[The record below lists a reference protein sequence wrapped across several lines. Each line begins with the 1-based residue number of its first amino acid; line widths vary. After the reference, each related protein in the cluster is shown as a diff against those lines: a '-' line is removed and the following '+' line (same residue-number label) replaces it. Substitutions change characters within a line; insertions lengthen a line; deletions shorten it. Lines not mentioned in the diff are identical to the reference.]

1 MAVDRD
7 TVARIARLAHIRI
20 TEAEGEALTGEL
32 SNILAWVEQ
41 LSELDT
47 EAVPPMT
54 SVVARDLPLRDDQV
68 TDGDQAEAIVK
79 NAPEPAHGFFTVP
92 KVVE

>member
-1 MAVDRD
+1 MAVDRE
-7 TVARIARLAHIRI
+7 TVAQIARLARIRI
-20 TEAEGEALTGEL
+20 TEEEGAALTGEL

-41 LSELDT
+41 LGELESED
-47 EAVPPMT
+47 VPPMT
-54 SVVARDLPLRDDQV
+54 SVVARELPLRADEV
-68 TDGDQAEAIVK
+68 SEGGAAEAIVR

>member
-1 MAVDRD
+1 MAVDKD
-7 TVARIARLAHIRI
+7 TVARIAHLARIRI
-20 TEAEGEALTGEL
+20 TEQESEALTGEL

-41 LSELDT
+41 LGKLET
-47 EAVPPMT
+47 EGVPPMT
-54 SVVARDLPLRDDQV
+54 SVVERDLPLRDDAVTEGGQV
-68 TDGDQAEAIVK
+68 EAIVK

>member
-7 TVARIARLAHIRI
+7 RVAQIARLARIRI
-20 TEAEGEALTGEL
+20 TEQESEALTGEL

-41 LSELDT
+41 LAELET
-47 EAVPPMT
+47 EGVPPMT
-54 SVVARDLPLRDDQV
+54 SVVARDLPLRDDEV
-68 TDGDQAEAIVK
+68 TDGNQAEAIVQ

>member
-7 TVARIARLAHIRI
+7 RVAKIAKLARLRI
-20 TEAEGEALTGEL
+20 TEAESEALTGEL

-41 LSELDT
+41 LSALET
-47 EAVPPMT
+47 EGVLPMT
-54 SVVARDLPLRDDQV
+54 SVVERDLPLRDDVV
-68 TDGDQAEAIVK
+68 TDGGQAGAIVR

>member
-1 MAVDRD
+1 MAVDKD
-7 TVARIARLAHIRI
+7 TVARIAHLARIRI
-20 TEAEGEALTGEL
+20 TDEESEALTGEL

-41 LSELDT
+41 LAELET
-47 EAVPPMT
+47 EGVPPMT
-54 SVVARDLPLRDDQV
+54 SVVERDLPLRDDAV
-68 TDGDQAEAIVK
+68 SDGGQAEAVVK

>member
-1 MAVDRD
+1 MAVDKD
-7 TVARIARLAHIRI
+7 TVAKIAWLARIRI
-20 TEAEGEALTGEL
+20 TEAESEALTGEL
-32 SNILAWVEQ
+32 SNILDWVEQ

-47 EAVPPMT
+47 EGVPPMT
-54 SVVARDLPLRDDQV
+54 SVVARDAPLVADEV
-68 TDGDQAEAIVK
+68 TDGGQAEAIVR

>member
-1 MAVDRD
+1 MAVDKD
-7 TVARIARLAHIRI
+7 TVARIARLARIRI

-32 SNILAWVEQ
+32 TNILDWVEQ
-41 LSELDT
+41 LSELET
-47 EAVPPMT
+47 EGVPPMT
-54 SVVARDLPLRDDQV
+54 SVVARQAPMRADEV
-68 TDGDQAEAIVK
+68 TDGGRAEAIVK

>member
-1 MAVDRD
+1 MAVDRE
-7 TVARIARLAHIRI
+7 TVAQIARLARIRI
-20 TEAEGEALTGEL
+20 TEEEGAALTGEL

-41 LSELDT
+41 LGELESDD
-47 EAVPPMT
+47 VPPMT
-54 SVVARDLPLRDDQV
+54 SVVARELPLRADEV
-68 TDGDQAEAIVK
+68 SEGGEAEAIVR

>member
-7 TVARIARLAHIRI
+7 TVAKIARLARIRI
-20 TEAEGEALTGEL
+20 TEAECEALTGEL

-41 LSELDT
+41 LAALDT
-47 EAVPPMT
+47 ETVPPMT
-54 SVVARDLPLRDDQV
+54 SVVARDLPLRDDV
-68 TDGDQAEAIVK
+68 VSDGGEAEAIVQ
-79 NAPEPAHGFFTVP
+79 NAPEPADGFFTVP

>member
-7 TVARIARLAHIRI
+7 TVVKIAHLARIRI
-20 TEAEGEALTGEL
+20 TEQESEALTGEL
-32 SNILAWVEQ
+32 SNILDWVEQ
-41 LSELDT
+41 LAELKT
-47 EAVPPMT
+47 EGVPPMT

-68 TDGDQAEAIVK
+68 ADGGQAEAIVK

>member
-1 MAVDRD
+1 MAVDRE
-7 TVARIARLAHIRI
+7 TVAQIARLARIRI
-20 TEAEGEALTGEL
+20 TEEEGAALTGEL

-41 LSELDT
+41 LGELESED
-47 EAVPPMT
+47 VPPMT
-54 SVVARDLPLRDDQV
+54 SVVARELPLRADEV
-68 TDGDQAEAIVK
+68 SEGGEAEAIVK

>member
-1 MAVDRD
+1 MAVDKD
-7 TVARIARLAHIRI
+7 TVARIAHLARIRI

-32 SNILAWVEQ
+32 SNILDWVEQ
-41 LSELDT
+41 LSTLDT
-47 EAVPPMT
+47 EGVPPMT
-54 SVVARDLPLRDDQV
+54 SVVARDLPLRADEV
-68 TDGDQAEAIVK
+68 TDGGQAEAIVK

>member
-7 TVARIARLAHIRI
+7 TVVKIAHLARIRI
-20 TEAEGEALTGEL
+20 TDQESEALTSEL

-41 LSELDT
+41 LAELET
-47 EAVPPMT
+47 EDVPPMT
-54 SVVARDLPLRDDQV
+54 SVVARDLPLRDDVVSEGGQV
-68 TDGDQAEAIVK
+68 EAIVK
-79 NAPEPAHGFFTVP
+79 NAPEPAHDFFTVP